1 MLTPKLL
8 SMLWCPS
15 CQAGALEAVGEP
27 NGVGSPKEGELQC
40 GACHVSF
47 PIHFGF
53 PMLIPESSLTG
64 DEWGVWRSHL
74 EKLQARRASRIENQG
89 ETINRLSM
97 KSKPQRPFAKFVG
110 IESGTVLDI
119 GCGPGKFRRNFDL
132 DRVHYVGLDPMTL
145 PEVSDFDFVQG
156 VAEFIPFR
164 EGSFTDV
171 VVLAA
176 LDHFRDLDRFLVE
189 ARRVLQP
196 GGRLHVLQSVHE
208 VRGPISA
215 IKVLAHE
222 VKDAWEERISDDHGS
237 DVPKH
242 LDEFTTKSLIN
253 RLSGAFDVERI
264 ERYTATWYSPVKMF
278 SSFVP
283 RSEPPQRIPTAMP
296 ATSSTTRSASR
307 ATSALTRPS
316 RSR

>member
-27 NGVGSPKEGELQC
+27 DRVGSPQEGELRC

-64 DEWGVWRSHL
+64 DEWAVWRSHL
-74 EKLQARRASRIENQG
+74 EKLQARRASRIENRG
-89 ETINRLSM
+89 ETINRLSK

-164 EGSFTDV
+164 ESTFTDI

-189 ARRVLQP
+189 ARRVLEP
-196 GGRLHVLQSVHE
+196 GGRLHVMQSVHE

-222 VKDAWEERISDDHGS
+222 VKDAWEEQISDAHGP

-242 LDEFTTKSLIN
+242 LDEFTTKSLID

-264 ERYTATWYSPVKMF
+264 ERYSPTWYSPVKVF

-283 RSEPPQRIPTAMP
+283 RDASAASAASAAIPSAGM
-296 ATSSTTRSASR
+296 ASARSA
-307 ATSALTRPS
+307 
-316 RSR
+316 